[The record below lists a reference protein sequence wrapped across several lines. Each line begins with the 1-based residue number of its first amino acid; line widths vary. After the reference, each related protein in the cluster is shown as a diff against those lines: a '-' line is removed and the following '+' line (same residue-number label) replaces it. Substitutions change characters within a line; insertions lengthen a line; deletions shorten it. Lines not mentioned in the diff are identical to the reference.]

1 MSPFSR
7 RYFMT
12 AGVPPIFCTSSIT
25 YLPLGLRSAM
35 NGTRSLHFY
44 TRTKKPIIRE
54 RGLGRQICGNG
65 RQDTAS
71 EAGAWSA
78 WT

>member
-1 MSPFSR
+1 MRPFSR

-44 TRTKKPIIRE
+44 TRTKRKDTHERE
-54 RGLGRQICGNG
+54 NG
-65 RQDTAS
+65 T
-71 EAGAWSA
+71 
-78 WT
+78 